1 METNGRERV
10 GRDQPSPAPARPA
23 PPGNAADSLVGM
35 DFSALTP
42 APEPPVPG
50 PGVPVLDGPGSQT
63 PQSLTR
69 ALSSLPEADRDA
81 PALVVATSGSTG
93 TPKRTLLTAGAL
105 RASGR
110 ATAETTD
117 SDGAQWLL
125 ALPVHYVAGAQ
136 VIARSVLAGTTP
148 VTTASLTPGTGFTAG
163 DFLAAVERMTH
174 PRRMTALVP
183 TQLHVLLEAAES
195 AVVPADQLHEALRS
209 FRAILLG
216 GAPASASLRARIRE
230 LGLPVVTTYGSAE
243 TAGGCVYDGRA
254 LPGIEVRIEPT
265 TTAGGPATEDGPD
278 SHGPGSAPGTPVS
291 AVPGLLD
298 GSSPSAVDEDPAARP
313 GRIWLGGPT
322 VAAGYLAD
330 PARHAEHFRVDAHGT
345 RWYRTDDL
353 GTLED
358 TTSLAGSWPGT
369 ESGSPTGSGP
379 RFGTGSR
386 SASRPTDHSDAP
398 RPEHFTGQRLRVARR
413 ADDVI
418 ITGGIKVSARAVAA
432 ALEEVRGV
440 REALVVG
447 VPHPR
452 WGQAVA
458 GMVAV
463 PGLSGTTPSAP
474 TRKESAR
481 KDPSQTTPVTRSTS
495 AGPAH
500 PADAHKDAEAR
511 ETAELEDRLRTAVR
525 ERLGPAAVPKRLE
538 VVGALPLTSTGKPD
552 RAAVAR
558 TFAAPRRPE

>member
-10 GRDQPSPAPARPA
+10 GRDRPSPAPARPA
-23 PPGNAADSLVGM
+23 PPGNAVDSLVGM

-69 ALSSLPEADRDA
+69 ALSSLPEADLDA

-265 TTAGGPATEDGPD
+265 TPEDGP
-278 SHGPGSAPGTPVS
+278 GAYGRGCAPGTPFPAAS
-291 AVPGLLD
+291 GLLA
-298 GSSPSAVDEDPAARP
+298 GSSPSAVDEDAAGRP
-313 GRIWLGGPT
+313 GRIWLGGPA

-353 GTLED
+353 GTLE
-358 TTSLAGSWPGT
+358 P
-369 ESGSPTGSGP
+369 
-379 RFGTGSR
+379 
-386 SASRPTDHSDAP
+386 ASSQADAP
-398 RPEHFTGQRLRVARR
+398 RPEGTAGQRLSVVGR
-413 ADDVI
+413 ADDVL
-418 ITGGIKVSARAVAA
+418 ITGGVKVSARAVAA
-432 ALEEVRGV
+432 ALEEVPGV

-458 GMVAV
+458 AMVAV
-463 PGLSGTTPSAP
+463 PGLPGTTP
-474 TRKESAR
+474 T
-481 KDPSQTTPVTRSTS
+481 
-495 AGPAH
+495 GPDH
-500 PADAHKDAEAR
+500 PADAREDADAR
-511 ETAELEDRLRTAVR
+511 EGSGARESAELEHRLRAAVR
-525 ERLGPAAVPKRLE
+525 ERLGPAAVPRRLE
-538 VVGALPLTSTGKPD
+538 VVRALPLTSTGKPD

-558 TFAAPRRPE
+558 ALAAPRHRPE